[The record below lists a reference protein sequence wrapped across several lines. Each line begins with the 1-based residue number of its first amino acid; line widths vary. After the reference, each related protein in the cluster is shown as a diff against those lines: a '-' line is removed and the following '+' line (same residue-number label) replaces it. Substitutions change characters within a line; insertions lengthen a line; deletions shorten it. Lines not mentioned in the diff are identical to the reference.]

1 MGWGKI
7 IGTLAYTDAS
17 AQYASV
23 FVINSRIVDIYNPV
37 EATLLSFTLL
47 VLGCWMLGMLVYVV
61 NVISNNKAL
70 GIAIACILI
79 LISPIVIYYRIPAL
93 YWVSPMTWVS
103 IGCLTPVLDSDYP
116 SVFYAAGMFMLMLT
130 VILIILNKHTA
141 RMEIKGDY
149 HG

>member
-1 MGWGKI
+1 
-7 IGTLAYTDAS
+7 
-17 AQYASV
+17 
-23 FVINSRIVDIYNPV
+23 
-37 EATLLSFTLL
+37 
-47 VLGCWMLGMLVYVV
+47 
-61 NVISNNKAL
+61 
-70 GIAIACILI
+70 
-79 LISPIVIYYRIPAL
+79 
-93 YWVSPMTWVS
+93 MTWVS